1 MCLTLIRHC
10 SITLCERER
19 EKGEGKG
26 GTEAEHN
33 TLEGPGLFH
42 IEPGTAPLPQS
53 NVCDLTVNPWTWCMT
68 NDQCVCRSWVGVCV
82 GGCGCD
88 CVRMPDVYV
97 GLGVGGCDCVRK
109 CVVHI

>member
-1 MCLTLIRHC
+1 
-10 SITLCERER
+10 
-19 EKGEGKG
+19 
-26 GTEAEHN
+26 
-33 TLEGPGLFH
+33 
-42 IEPGTAPLPQS
+42 
-53 NVCDLTVNPWTWCMT
+53 MT